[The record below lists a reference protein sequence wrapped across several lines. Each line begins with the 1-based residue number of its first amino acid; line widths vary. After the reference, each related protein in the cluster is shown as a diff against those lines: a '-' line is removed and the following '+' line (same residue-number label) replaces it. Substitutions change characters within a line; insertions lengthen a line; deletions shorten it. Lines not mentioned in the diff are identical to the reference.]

1 MIRVLQLPGS
11 ISREDGRMS
20 VIMNIYRNLD
30 RNQIQFDFLT
40 ASEGKESYRKE
51 IQQLGGKVYLIK
63 DNLSFKTMRSYTDE
77 ILSEND
83 YQYIH
88 YHAISPW
95 GCVLDIAHK
104 HNVKVITQS
113 HATEFSEKRIK
124 RIRNRIFSMN
134 IVKDSDKLVAVS
146 PEAGEKLFGKH
157 PFEYIPTWIDKD
169 KYKFS
174 DEKRKQIRMSL
185 GLTDCDILIGHV
197 GRFDLQKNHKFLIQT
212 FEKMVNQNT
221 NYHLMLI
228 GNGNLKSKIENY
240 IKENKIRNVHL
251 IGVTNKVADHYSA
264 MDIFWLPSLY
274 EGLPTVSLEAQAN
287 GLPVIASNKITH
299 EIRLGNVFF
308 LPIDKFSQNKWIE
321 ITQKKNKLRDQNID
335 QEFEQ
340 SAFNRK
346 KVITQWKKLYGLR
359 SKSDD

>member
-11 ISREDGRMS
+11 ISRENGRMS

-30 RNQIQFDFLT
+30 REKIQFDFLT
-40 ASEGKESYRKE
+40 TSEGKESYKKE
-51 IQQLGGKVYLIK
+51 IQQLGGKIYLVN
-63 DNLSFKTMRSYTDE
+63 NLSFKTIRAYAYK
-77 ILSEND
+77 ILTENN
-83 YQYIH
+83 YQYVH
-88 YHAISPW
+88 YHAISPL
-95 GCVLDIAHK
+95 GCILNIAHK
-104 HNVKVITQS
+104 YNVKVITQS
-113 HATEFSEKRIK
+113 HATEFSEKKIK

-134 IVKDSDKLVAVS
+134 IIKNSDKLVAVS
-146 PEAGEKLFGKH
+146 PEAGQKLFGKH
-157 PFEYIPTWIDKD
+157 KFEYIPTWIDKN

-174 DEKRKQIRMSL
+174 DGKRKQIRTAL
-185 GLTDCDILIGHV
+185 GLTDTDILIGHV
-197 GRFDLQKNHKFLIQT
+197 GRFESQKNHKFLIQT
-212 FEKMVNQNT
+212 FEKIVNQNK

-228 GNGNLKSKIENY
+228 GNGNLKGKIENY
-240 IKENKIRNVHL
+240 IKKNKIQNVHL
-251 IGVTNKVADHYSA
+251 IGVTNKVADYYSA

-287 GLPVIASNKITH
+287 GLAVIASNKITH
-299 EIRLGNVFF
+299 EIKLGNVFF
-308 LPIDKFSQNKWIE
+308 LPIDNFSQSKWIE

-346 KVITQWKKLYGLR
+346 KVITQWKELYGLR